1 MQNLDKRFNLV
12 RRAPRRAALVMSLAV
27 ACTAMGSANAQVLV
41 TDVPAET
48 AAGTTATASTA
59 MQAFQAGA
67 QYTNFVAQLTQLTST
82 ISSIASNPLGAIIP
96 STNTMSE
103 LSPSTVQQLIQ
114 GKCYGATSGGIVN
127 GVLQGLSS
135 AVSSI
140 GFGGNIT
147 QTQQVICSNIVMA
160 QADEYNATVD
170 LYQQMPQLRTD
181 TNQVQSLM
189 QQLNGILGNSSS
201 ASAQTQAVLQAHSQ
215 QITEWQTRVGMD
227 QKIIDTLN
235 QQQSALAA
243 ISLKGNPNILGDAVQ
258 AAALK
263 AAFAIND

>member
-82 ISSIASNPLGAIIP
+82 LSSVISNPLGAILP
-96 STNTMSE
+96 STNVMSE
-103 LSPSTVQQLIQ
+103 LSPATTQQLIQ
-114 GKCYGATSGGIVN
+114 GKCSSATSGGIV
-127 GVLQGLSS
+127 GGALQGLSS
-135 AVSSI
+135 AVSAI
-140 GFGGNIT
+140 DLGGNIA
-147 QTQQVICSNIVMA
+147 QAQQQICGNIVYA
-160 QADEYNATVD
+160 QVDEYNATVD
-170 LYQQMPQLRTD
+170 LYGQMPLLRNSMT
-181 TNQVQSLM
+181 QVQAM
-189 QQLNGILGNSSS
+189 AQQINGIMGNSTSS
-201 ASAQTQAVLQAHSQ
+201 TSQTVALTQ
-215 QITEWQTRVGMD
+215 QEQHQISEWQTRVNLD
-227 QKIIDTLN
+227 ENIIKTLN
-235 QQQSALAA
+235 QQQSTLAA
-243 ISLKGNPNILGDAVQ
+243 ISLRGNPNILGDAVQ